1 MPTIWSAE
9 QVKKKNRNLPGCREI
24 NLIGPLHCSHWQWKP
39 DRFTVLNSFMLNCV
53 FWVIK
58 KITSSSSQFH
68 TWICTCRCSAEW
80 ANKTATNWS
89 LCWSSCWWGLRL
101 KTRKNHTCGKHI
113 SNWESL
119 FVQTSVSSSTCRL
132 PGPSRHNREDPPR
145 RYGGSWPASERG

>member
-9 QVKKKNRNLPGCREI
+9 QVKKKQEFARVSWNKFDWAP
-24 NLIGPLHCSHWQWKP
+24 PLLSLAMKAWQIHSAELLYVELCLLS
-39 DRFTVLNSFMLNCV
+39 D
-53 FWVIK
+53 K